1 MDGRFEPLPIS
12 GETVEIDAII
22 LCFVKDRLTAI
33 PSGHDVIYEP
43 GREDPRAA
51 RHVGRSVQR
60 PGHDNLS
67 RNV

>member
-1 MDGRFEPLPIS
+1 
-12 GETVEIDAII
+12 
-22 LCFVKDRLTAI
+22 VKDRLTAI